1 MPCSS
6 SPLVGSVGRAG
17 RLQEDIAPGGLVR
30 GRRCMHVYG
39 QADSFHRHRDSDL
52 VVAEGLHVWQDLVR

>member
-1 MPCSS
+1 
-6 SPLVGSVGRAG
+6 
-17 RLQEDIAPGGLVR
+17 
-30 GRRCMHVYG
+30 MHVYG